1 MDKNEVAKEIIV
13 AAINKDMFFN
23 EADQIGAISSAF
35 KAVRKAVFEAEME
48 EVNAIKMSHY

>member
-13 AAINKDMFFN
+13 AVINKDMFFN

>member
-23 EADQIGAISSAF
+23 EADQIGAISSSF
-35 KAVRKAVFEAEME
+35 KAVRKSVFEAEME